1 MPKLKLTEILKME
14 KTHVN
19 EGFHNFFIRTFSWGL
34 KISWPVNPIIVAL
47 RLWLHDSFTISHGTS
62 NHVSHVRPC
71 LFKPAYWSLSF
82 KCLEPEYTVVYV
94 CTLQARSVKSRFL
107 RTPLDTGPKKLF
119 WLKNLHTDRTDSC
132 KQNVSQNFCIC
143 SSPSFI
149 AKYSYKRELP
159 KYT

>member
-1 MPKLKLTEILKME
+1 MSKLKLTEILKME

-34 KISWPVNPIIVAL
+34 KISRPVNPIIVAL
-47 RLWLHDSFTISHGTS
+47 RLSLHDSFTISHGTS

-82 KCLEPEYTVVYV
+82 KCLEPEYTVVYE

-107 RTPLDTGPKKLF
+107 RTHKSSRYRSEKAIYGSKICTRTGQIHVSKMC
-119 WLKNLHTDRTDSC
+119 LKIFVFALVR
-132 KQNVSQNFCIC
+132 
-143 SSPSFI
+143 
-149 AKYSYKRELP
+149 LL
-159 KYT
+159 

>member
-82 KCLEPEYTVVYV
+82 KCLEPEYTVVYE

-107 RTPLDTGPKKLF
+107 RTHKSSRYRSKKAILAQKF
-119 WLKNLHTDRTDSC
+119 AHGQDRFMSAKC
-132 KQNVSQNFCIC
+132 VSKIL
-143 SSPSFI
+143 
-149 AKYSYKRELP
+149 YLL
-159 KYT
+159 